1 MPETRELGEALL
13 PPLSPPADIP
23 QGIADVSLDGLTVK
37 FRVENGQDV
46 IQRFHI
52 NGRFYELNQLR
63 RHLDL
68 IWYGSAVLDVAQT
81 SVTTRSFTQLI
92 QGPRK

>member
-52 NGRFYELNQLR
+52 MA
-63 RHLDL
+63 
-68 IWYGSAVLDVAQT
+68 GSTNSINSAAISTLSGMDQQSST
-81 SVTTRSFTQLI
+81 
-92 QGPRK
+92 